1 MGLQGSEYVFELA
14 SKVFNIDGNIIFYQE
29 KLKRKQ
35 NEL

>member
-1 MGLQGSEYVFELA
+1 MGLQGSEYVA
-14 SKVFNIDGNIIFYQE
+14 SKVFNIDGNMIFYQE